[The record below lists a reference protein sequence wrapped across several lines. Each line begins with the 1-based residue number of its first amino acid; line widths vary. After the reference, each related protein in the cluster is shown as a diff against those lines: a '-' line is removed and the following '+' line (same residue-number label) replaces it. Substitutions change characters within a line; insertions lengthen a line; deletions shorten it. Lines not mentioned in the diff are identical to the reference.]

1 MAATVTNDELSAQAR
16 LISWRPSFLSSF
28 PPPMFPVSLFS
39 APSWLSHGSSLF
51 IPLPSIRPSLA
62 SPSSNRPGATGAQ
75 CPRKCGMADD
85 KSGVPLISAYDR
97 GSVYGEHTTN
107 DFRRYLFIRT
117 WLVQIRKTNQNF
129 RGQVKPFSIWQ
140 QILLVNLKRIVSIHL
155 YSTYIFICIYII
167 LNYTCN
173 RILLVEYF
181 RFYVAL
187 KLLYNFLRILAFSFK
202 YTETSR

>member
-75 CPRKCGMADD
+75 CPRKCGMAGD

-97 GSVYGEHTTN
+97 GSVYGEHTAN
-107 DFRRYLFIRT
+107 DFRCCPFVRT
-117 WLVQIRKTNQNF
+117 VGLRFGKKSRRVT
-129 RGQVKPFSIWQ
+129 RGVGGADRIPCSTLTGIVKFVKS
-140 QILLVNLKRIVSIHL
+140 KRIFLLCVHFTFYLPVTHGIACNEILRVTRHL
-155 YSTYIFICIYII
+155 CFRVQ
-167 LNYTCN
+167 N
-173 RILLVEYF
+173 RF
-181 RFYVAL
+181 M
-187 KLLYNFLRILAFSFK
+187 SFF
-202 YTETSR
+202 